1 MIKYLGIVVT
11 ILLAVLISL
20 GLAIPS
26 FEYTSVVSINAS
38 PGKCWA
44 VLHDT
49 SRMKKWVSGFERLTL
64 KSGNHFQAGAV
75 YELIIRQKERYVM
88 REVMKEIKA
97 PELASFE
104 LTNDV
109 LRSEYDFMLAPKD
122 SKTEITAHYSITGN
136 NLMWKSILVLSKSYL
151 QDEAQ
156 TQLDL
161 LKIEIETGDLEFD

>member
-11 ILLAVLISL
+11 ILLAVFISL

-49 SRMKKWVSGFERLTL
+49 SRMKNWVPGFERLTL

-88 REVMKEIKA
+88 REVVREMKV
-97 PELASFE
+97 PELANFE

-109 LRSEYDFMLAPKD
+109 LRSEYNFMLAPKD
-122 SKTEITAHYSITGN
+122 SKTEITARYSITGN
-136 NLMWKSILVLSKSYL
+136 NLIWKSILVLSKSYL
-151 QDEAQ
+151 QNGSQ

-161 LKIEIETGDLEFD
+161 LKIEIETGDLEID